1 MKQQIATTDKLKID
15 EEALFDLFIGDD
27 KFLPQFHKPFLQDGY
42 VVATDTTILIRVRK
56 ELLKGGYAENSHVPT
71 VSKVLTDYNFDK
83 AVTLEKLAAAIAQCP
98 LVDEEILISEAVD
111 CRDCDGDGEVE
122 WEYTDKDFI
131 THREYHECPVCY
143 GSGTRRP
150 AKYRKTGTLAA
161 LFGSKC
167 LPDETKDGTMDET
180 KEPQPAEPKFK
191 AGNRVIYKNTGK
203 VKIVV
208 NITQDGRYVVA
219 SPDGK
224 SPYFA
229 QESDLEPYT
238 ESKNKD
244 SGFIRAESVKE
255 LRIASEETHLR
266 NLSQETANCDKHFD
280 NILKDGFLKE
290 RRLNIAA
297 MAMQGILSNAE
308 RMNQYGEIAAREPES
323 LTELVARNALRYADA
338 LIDKV
343 KKGVNNE

>member
-1 MKQQIATTDKLKID
+1 MDRTTQDLAWGCLPREFR
-15 EEALFDLFIGDD
+15 EEVKKEWRHTDSNTTKRTLEDLYGLHNLTSDAEGEEMLIVPRSKVQELFDTGD
-27 KFLPQFHKPFLQDGY
+27 
-42 VVATDTTILIRVRK
+42 
-56 ELLKGGYAENSHVPT
+56 
-71 VSKVLTDYNFDK
+71 
-83 AVTLEKLAAAIAQCP
+83 
-98 LVDEEILISEAVD
+98 
-111 CRDCDGDGEVE
+111 
-122 WEYTDKDFI
+122 
-131 THREYHECPVCY
+131 
-143 GSGTRRP
+143 
-150 AKYRKTGTLAA
+150 KYSCSTLAA

-180 KEPQPAEPKFK
+180 KEPKPAEPKFK